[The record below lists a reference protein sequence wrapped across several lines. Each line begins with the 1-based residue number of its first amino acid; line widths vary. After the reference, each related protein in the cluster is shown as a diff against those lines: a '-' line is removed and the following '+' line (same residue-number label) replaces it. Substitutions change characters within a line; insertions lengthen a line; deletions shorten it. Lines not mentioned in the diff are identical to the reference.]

1 MGEGLPLVAQAD
13 LLAIHVDLTGVEFAV
28 AEQSVEQLHLSV
40 AGKAGNA
47 QDLALFQFEVQV
59 VHHLEE
65 PLDLFFAQSGGSLV
79 QDQHIRV
86 LVERL
91 GDLHQ
96 LHLAQRQ
103 IAHHDPGIQIQPDL
117 LQKDLGLVVD
127 LPEVDPPEP
136 VPGLISQE
144 DILRHG
150 EVLDQGQLLEHR
162 RDLVGLGVLGTVDV
176 DLLPLHVDVAAVP
189 GGDAADD
196 LDHGALSGAV
206 FADEHMG
213 LAPIAL
219 HLGVVECHDAAE
231 PLADVSGLDQRDHGL
246 LPGRRAGGAL
256 FNNLFHVQSS
266 PYCIHNVRRGRL
278 LSF

>member
-1 MGEGLPLVAQAD
+1 MLHDLLIPQFSPGEGHHVPGIPEDGGPVRHLAQ
-13 LLAIHVDLTGVEFAV
+13 LIHAV
-28 AEQSVEQLHLSV
+28 GDEQNALS
-40 AGKAGNA
+40 
-47 QDLALFQFEVQV
+47 LFLGEL
-59 VHHLEE
+59 VHHLKE
-65 PLDLFFAQSGGSLV
+65 PLDLFFAQGGGSLV

-117 LQKDLGLVVD
+117 LQKGLGLVVD
-127 LPEVDPPEP
+127 LAEVDPPEP
-136 VPGLISQE
+136 VPGLIGQE
-144 DILRHG
+144 DVLRHG

-162 RDLVGLGVLGTVDV
+162 RDLVGLGILGTVDV
-176 DLLPLHVDVAAVP
+176 DLLPFHVDVAAVP

-213 LAPIAL
+213 LAPVAL

-266 PYCIHNVRRGRL
+266 PYCIHNVGRGRL